1 MKLELIPK
9 SAWLIAAVIM
19 AVTLYNTFTG
29 RAEQPA
35 IETVVTFV
43 QGLLLASGVIVFI
56 TVKSVTDNLEANKKS
71 AEEISDN

>member
-1 MKLELIPK
+1 MKLEQIPK

-29 RAEQPA
+29 RTEQPA

-43 QGLLLASGVIVFI
+43 QGLLLASGVIAFI
-56 TVKSVTDNLEANKKS
+56 TVKKVTDNLEANKKS